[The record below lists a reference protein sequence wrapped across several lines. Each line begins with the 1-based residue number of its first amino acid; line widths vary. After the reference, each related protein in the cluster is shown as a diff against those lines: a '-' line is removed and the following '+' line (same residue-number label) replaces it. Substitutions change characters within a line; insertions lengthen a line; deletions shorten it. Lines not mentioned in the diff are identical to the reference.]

1 MTEYRARVD
10 EHLAEYRRSRE
21 QLAEV
26 HHQLA
31 AISASAST
39 ADGSVT
45 ATVGP
50 RGTLTGLII
59 SEQAYRKFKPAE
71 LAAQIVRTT
80 TVASESALAD
90 ASAVLAPVLPAGTDP
105 EAVLLGT
112 GDLAPAELRTEPA
125 KQAAAPQA
133 AEEEDFDSRN
143 WFSE

>member
-10 EHLAEYRRSRE
+10 ELLAEYRRSRE

-50 RGTLTGLII
+50 RGTLTGLTI
-59 SEQAYRKFKPAE
+59 SDEAYRKFKPAE
-71 LAAQIVRTT
+71 LAAQIVRATA
-80 TVASESALAD
+80 VASASALAD

-112 GDLAPAELRTEPA
+112 GDLAPAELRPEPVPEVA
-125 KQAAAPQA
+125 TPPAT
-133 AEEEDFDSRN
+133 EEEDFDLRN
-143 WFSE
+143 WFSR